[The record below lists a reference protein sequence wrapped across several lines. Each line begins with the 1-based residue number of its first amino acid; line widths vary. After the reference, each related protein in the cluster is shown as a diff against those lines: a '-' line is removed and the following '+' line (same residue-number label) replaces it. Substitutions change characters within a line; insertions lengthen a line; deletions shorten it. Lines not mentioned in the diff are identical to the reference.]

1 MTGANALARGQ
12 KLFEQESWEEAHA
25 LLAAADR
32 EVALAPDD
40 LVRLATAA
48 QMLGFDA
55 EAASAWAR
63 AHTEFLKRDDKLRAA
78 WCVYWLAVPMLFR
91 GEMAQAGGWIARMH
105 RILDGLP
112 ESAEHG
118 YLLCAVAIRSVR
130 EDDAPSA
137 HASFVE
143 AGRIGERVGDHDLT
157 ALARHGEGRTLIRIG
172 ETSRGALLLDEVM
185 AAVTAGA
192 VSPMIVGVTYC
203 SVLEA
208 CQEMY
213 DLRRAQE
220 WTDAMAAWCARQP
233 ETLAFR
239 GQCLVHRA
247 ELMQLHGAWSGAS
260 DEAERA
266 RDRFMRPPPARAI
279 GLAYYRIAE
288 LHRLR
293 GEHAKAEAAYRQ
305 VSEVGL
311 DPQPGL
317 ALLRLA
323 QGKTAAASVA
333 ISRAMEES
341 RDAQRRARLLPAG
354 IEIALAAND
363 VAGARAM
370 ADELAQL
377 AERHGAPMLRAT
389 AAYASGAVLL
399 AEGEARG
406 AHSALRDAF
415 ALWRDLEAPHD
426 AARTRVLIA
435 RACTALDD
443 ADAAAIELECARQTF
458 AKLGAAHDLARID
471 SASRESRESRAASPA
486 AASELTRREI
496 EVLRLVAT
504 GKTNRAIAAAL
515 GISEKTI
522 ARHVSNIFT
531 KLGLS
536 SRAAA
541 TAYAY
546 ERRILQGST

>member
-1 MTGANALARGQ
+1 MTTANALARGQ
-12 KLFEQESWEEAHA
+12 KLFEQQSWDDAYA

-32 EVALAPDD
+32 ELALEPDD
-40 LVRLATAA
+40 LVRFATAA
-48 QMLGFDA
+48 QMLGMDA
-55 EAASAWAR
+55 EAGSTWAR

-78 WCVYWLAVPMLFR
+78 RCVYWLAVPMIFR
-91 GEMAQAGGWIARMH
+91 GEMAQAGGWIARTQ
-105 RILDGLP
+105 RLLDGLP

-118 YLLCAVAIRSVR
+118 YMLCAVAIRSVR
-130 EDDAPSA
+130 EDDASSA

-143 AGRIGERVGDHDLT
+143 AGRIGERVGDHDL
-157 ALARHGEGRTLIRIG
+157 ASLARHGEGRTLIRLG
-172 ETSRGALLLDEVM
+172 ETARGALLLDEVM

-192 VSPMIVGVTYC
+192 VSPLIVGVTYC

-233 ETLAFR
+233 ETLSFR

-260 DEAERA
+260 EEAERA
-266 RDRFMRPPPARAI
+266 RDRFLRPPPARAI

-293 GEHAKAEAAYRQ
+293 GEHAKAEDAYRQ

-323 QGKTAAASVA
+323 QGKTAAASAA
-333 ISRAMEES
+333 IARAMEES

-354 IEIALAAND
+354 IEIALAAD
-363 VAGARAM
+363 DIAGARTM
-370 ADELAQL
+370 ADELTQV
-377 AERHGAPMLRAT
+377 AESHGAPMLRAT
-389 AAYASGAVLL
+389 AAYAAGAVLL
-399 AEGEARG
+399 AEGDARS
-406 AHSALRDAF
+406 ARSALRDSF
-415 ALWRDLEAPHD
+415 SLWRDLEAPYD
-426 AARTRVLIA
+426 TARTRVLIA
-435 RACTALDD
+435 RACRALDD

-458 AKLGAAHDLARID
+458 AKLGAAHDLARIE
-471 SASRESRESRAASPA
+471 STSREARAGSATV
-486 AASELTRREI
+486 ASELTKREI

>member
-1 MTGANALARGQ
+1 MTTANALARGR
-12 KLFEQESWEEAHA
+12 KFFEQQSWEEAHS

-32 EVALAPDD
+32 EAALEPDD
-40 LVRLATAA
+40 LVRVATAA
-48 QMLGFDA
+48 QMLGLDA
-55 EAASAWAR
+55 EAGSAWAR

-78 WCVYWLAVPMLFR
+78 RCVYWLVAPMLFR
-91 GEMAQAGGWIARMH
+91 GEMAQAGGWIARTQ
-105 RILDGLP
+105 RLLAGLP

-118 YLLCAVAIRSVR
+118 YMLCAVAIRSVR
-130 EDDAPSA
+130 EEDASSA

-143 AGRIGERVGDHDLT
+143 AGRIGERAGDHDLS
-157 ALARHGEGRTLIRIG
+157 ALARHGEGRTLISLG
-172 ETSRGALLLDEVM
+172 ETARGALLLDEVM

-192 VSPMIVGVTYC
+192 VSPLIVGVTYC

-233 ETLAFR
+233 ETLSFR

-266 RDRFMRPPPARAI
+266 RDRFLRPPPARAI

-293 GEHAKAEAAYRQ
+293 GDFAKAEDAYRQ
-305 VSEVGL
+305 VSEAGL

-323 QGKTAAASVA
+323 QGKTDAASAA
-333 ISRAMEES
+333 IARAMAES
-341 RDAQRRARLLPAG
+341 RDARRRARLLPAG
-354 IEIALAAND
+354 IEIALAAD
-363 VAGARAM
+363 DAAGARTM
-370 ADELAQL
+370 ADELAQI

-389 AAYASGAVLL
+389 AAYAGGAVLL
-399 AEGEARG
+399 AEGDARG
-406 AHSALRDAF
+406 ARSALRDAF
-415 ALWRDLEAPHD
+415 SLWRDLEAPYD

-435 RACTALDD
+435 RACSALDD

-458 AKLGAAHDLARID
+458 AKLGAAHDLARIE
-471 SASRESRESRAASPA
+471 SASRERRAASA
-486 AASELTRREI
+486 TASELTRREI